1 MAELAQYSLI
11 GALACI
17 VLALLMNLVV
27 ATSRSSQAA
36 RPVSAPAPTR
46 VPATVAA
53 AEGGTT
59 AAVLEPEDL
68 EADPGDPA
76 PTPPPR
82 VGKTGLD
89 IGPLAN
95 GFTVAAIAFLT
106 AYLVFR
112 TIQLG
117 HLPLVNM
124 SGYASALVWMVLMA
138 DLVAYGRF
146 KVRLVSVVSHI
157 VAAALAI
164 FAVVSGF
171 TTGPL
176 IPALQN
182 SMLLTLHVG
191 FAIAGT
197 GVAAV
202 SLGGAVIYLL
212 YPRLPGLKVPR
223 HLFDEIGYKATVVM
237 FPLWTIMLLFGS
249 LWANVAWGSY
259 WSWDPKETAALVT
272 WFVYAGFLHA
282 RVVVGWRGTR
292 SAVLLVIGFL
302 AVLFTLF
309 GNYFFGGL
317 HSYA

>member
-1 MAELAQYSLI
+1 MGELAQYSLI
-11 GALACI
+11 GALGCI

-27 ATSRSSQAA
+27 ATSRSSQATRQA
-36 RPVSAPAPTR
+36 SAPAAKR

-53 AEGGTT
+53 KKGGTAT
-59 AAVLEPEDL
+59 AVLEPEDL
-68 EADPGDPA
+68 DDDHAPLPS
-76 PTPPPR
+76 PTPE
-82 VGKTGLD
+82 KSGLS
-89 IGPLAN
+89 IGTLAN
-95 GFTVAAIAFLT
+95 GFTIAAIVFLT
-106 AYLVFR
+106 AYIAFR

-124 SGYASALVWMVLMA
+124 SGYASALVWMVLIA
-138 DLVAYGRF
+138 DLVAYWRF
-146 KVRLVSVVSHI
+146 KVRAVSVVTHI
-157 VAAALAI
+157 VAAALAV
-164 FAVVSGF
+164 FAVVSEF

-202 SLGGAVIYLL
+202 SLGGAAMYLL
-212 YPRLPGLKVPR
+212 YPKFGRLKVSR
-223 HLFDEIGYKATVVM
+223 QLFDEIGYKATVVM
-237 FPLWTIMLLFGS
+237 FPLWTIMLLFGA

-272 WFVYAGFLHA
+272 WFIYAGFLHA
-282 RVVVGWRGTR
+282 RVVAGWRGTR
-292 SAVLLVIGFL
+292 SAVLLVIGFV

>member
-1 MAELAQYSLI
+1 MGELAQYSLI
-11 GALACI
+11 GALAAI
-17 VLALLMNLVV
+17 ILALLMNLVV

-36 RPVSAPAPTR
+36 RPASVPAAKREPVAATAGQDDAVTSDVADDEPAPH
-46 VPATVAA
+46 V
-53 AEGGTT
+53 
-59 AAVLEPEDL
+59 
-68 EADPGDPA
+68 
-76 PTPPPR
+76 
-82 VGKTGLD
+82 KSTGLS
-89 IGPLAN
+89 IGLLAN
-95 GFTVAAIAFLT
+95 GFTLVAIVALT
-106 AYLVFR
+106 AYIVFR

-124 SGYASALVWMVLMA
+124 SGYASALVWMVLIA
-138 DLVAYGRF
+138 DLVAFWRF
-146 KVRLVSVVSHI
+146 KVRLVSVITHI
-157 VAAALAI
+157 VAAGLAI
-164 FAVVSGF
+164 FAVVTEF

-191 FAIAGT
+191 FAIGGT

-202 SLGGAVIYLL
+202 SFGGAVMYLL
-212 YPRLPGLKVPR
+212 YPKFPRLRVPR
-223 HLFDEIGYKATVVM
+223 QLFDEIGYKATVVM

-272 WFVYAGFLHA
+272 WFIYAGFLHA
-282 RVVVGWRGTR
+282 RVVAGWRGTR
-292 SAVLLVIGFL
+292 SAVLLIIAFVS
-302 AVLFTLF
+302 VLFTLF